1 VKKLLLT
8 NSIILLFCT
17 VILPCKGQN
26 LVFNGDLSIVDTC
39 RITSGGIAI
48 APDFYSPNSTSTD
61 LYHTCSVTPFS
72 FVPNNI
78 MLGIIH
84 PPKGEGFFGFGAWFS
99 YPYFEYIG
107 TPLSE
112 PLKPGYTYC
121 INFAI
126 RKAKLYGSGLS
137 FDRLGVLLSNEK
149 ITSNSLDYL
158 KNIPQLETPKGE
170 IILNDTH
177 WEIINF
183 EYTAS
188 GGEKFMTIGQFYP
201 PDSLMI
207 DTLDPTADM
216 GAYYFIG
223 DIQVIECAP
232 PKAPL
237 VTLPNVFSPNDDGIN
252 DLYSAEIAGAREV
265 DLQIHNRW
273 GNTVFAT
280 NDPNFEW
287 DGTYN
292 GKPLPAGVYFVVVHA
307 KGFGG
312 EQTTKTQTLHLL
324 R

>member
-1 VKKLLLT
+1 MKKLLLT

-17 VILPCKGQN
+17 GILPCKGQN

-39 RITSGGIAI
+39 RITSGGIGI
-48 APDFYSPNSTSTD
+48 APDFFSPNPTTPDLFHKCSTSPGHSIPNNAFGHVPAHNGDGYLGIAIQITGQFYYEYIATP
-61 LYHTCSVTPFS
+61 LVTP
-72 FVPNNI
+72 
-78 MLGIIH
+78 LQ
-84 PPKGEGFFGFGAWFS
+84 
-99 YPYFEYIG
+99 
-107 TPLSE
+107 
-112 PLKPGYTYC
+112 PGYTYC
-121 INFAI
+121 FSLAI
-126 RKAKLYGSGLS
+126 RKARMYGFGLS
-137 FDRLGVLLSNEK
+137 FDRLGVLLSDNK
-149 ITSNSLDYL
+149 VTGTSPSYL
-158 KNIPQLETPKGE
+158 EFKPQLETPKGE

-201 PDSLMI
+201 PDSLTI
-207 DTLDPTADM
+207 DTLDPEADM

-252 DLYSAEIAGAREV
+252 DLYTAEIAGAREV
-265 DLQIHNRW
+265 DVQIHNRW
-273 GNTVFAT
+273 GNTVFTT

-287 DGTYN
+287 DGTHN
-292 GKPLPAGVYFVVVHA
+292 GKPLPTGVYFVVVHA